1 MANQGTSNKQARTV
15 ATAKKSRAITGQGKG
30 KSGLIGWPAVAAVL
44 LVVGVIVVVS
54 LTGSSDSSSNY
65 KFEKAPASV
74 VGPVTSVPLSSFNSA
89 TSAPNVPGAPL
100 LPTKGQEV
108 LKVKNPVG
116 HTLPYV
122 YYDGSEHC
130 PYCAAQRWAIVA
142 ALSRFGTFSNLGITT
157 SSAIDSYPSTNTL
170 TFWKAKYVSDY
181 ITFGSTENLTNIVQG
196 NSYVPLQKRS
206 AFNTK
211 LVNKYDNPPFV
222 PDQLKGGWP
231 YMDFA
236 NQVISPGP
244 TYSPS
249 YLQGMTWQEIADSL
263 KHPESPVAQQIL
275 TAANYLS
282 ASVCAIDGQQPAS
295 VCTST
300 GVRAAAAKIPLK

>member
-1 MANQGTSNKQARTV
+1 MADQGTSNKQARTV
-15 ATAKKSRAITGQGKG
+15 ATAKKSRAVTGQGKR
-30 KSGLIGWPAVAAVL
+30 KSGLIGWLAVAAVL

-54 LTGSSDSSSNY
+54 LSGSSDSSTKY
-65 KFEKAPASV
+65 TFEKAPASV
-74 VGPVTSVPLSSFNSA
+74 VDPVTSVPLASFDGA

-100 LPTKGQEV
+100 LPTTGQEI
-108 LKVKNPVG
+108 LKVKNSVG

-142 ALSRFGTFSNLGITT
+142 ALSRFGTFSNLGLTT
-157 SSAIDSYPSTNTL
+157 SSAVDVYPSTNTF
-170 TFWKAKYVSDY
+170 TFWKSKYVSEY
-181 ITFGSTENLTNIVQG
+181 ITFDSTENLTNIVSG
-196 NSYVPLQKRS
+196 KSYLPLEKRS

-211 LVNKYDNPPFV
+211 LVDKYDNPPFV
-222 PDQLKGGWP
+222 PESMKGGWP

-236 NQVISPGP
+236 NQVIVPGP

-263 KHPESPVAQQIL
+263 KYPESPVAQQIL
-275 TAANYLS
+275 TSANYLS
-282 ASVCAIDGQQPAS
+282 AAVCAIDGQQPAS
-295 VCTST
+295 VCSSA